1 MINNFQYE
9 NTVLQ
14 TAVLWY
20 VTIFQ
25 KHLPWVFFWTW
36 PTFGHSWRYTW
47 RTIRIIRWITGRG
60 ARIGVR
66 RRSQFSQFFILACL
80 FLVIDFRTKAFSLEG
95 NSIFIFWSNAT
106 EIARQILLAK
116 YLTYG
121 LTFWSTIV
129 VYFIKGTADDQLI
142 TTSILQTMT
151 CSPVSLSVTLLKVNR
166 TGSAWLQAARKSNLK
181 FRIFIFTQNPNF
193 IPSHWR
199 FLQNYLC

>member
-1 MINNFQYE
+1 MYSRLGTKHWIDRVKLYYHTAPWYTRLYDQQFSVWKYS
-9 NTVLQ
+9 
-14 TAVLWY
+14 TAVLWC

-60 ARIGVR
+60 ARIRVR

-80 FLVIDFRTKAFSLEG
+80 FFVVDFRTKAFSLEG
-95 NSIFIFWSNAT
+95 NCTSIFWSNAT

-121 LTFWSTIV
+121 LSFWSTIFIH
-129 VYFIKGTADDQLI
+129 FIKSTAGSCWNISDHDLFASLI
-142 TTSILQTMT
+142 E
-151 CSPVSLSVTLLKVNR
+151 CHP
-166 TGSAWLQAARKSNLK
+166 
-181 FRIFIFTQNPNF
+181 TQGE
-193 IPSHWR
+193 
-199 FLQNYLC
+199 